1 MTILHFRIVLL
12 LLFCL
17 SLIGCNRP
25 DFYDSQGKPLD
36 IAEYQGQWL
45 LINYWAIWCTPCIK
59 EIPELNKIDSQT
71 NVSVLGINFDNVGNL
86 TELQQQVAQLNI
98 KFPVFKQDPTAQL
111 SWTRPQ
117 VLPTT
122 LLINPKGKMVKQ
134 LIGPQTLESIT
145 QAIAMAQKSS

>member
-25 DFYDSQGKPLD
+25 DFYDSYGKPLD
-36 IAEYQGQWL
+36 ITDYQGQWL

-59 EIPELNKIDSQT
+59 EIPELNKIDTQA
-71 NVSVLGINFDNVGNL
+71 NVSVLGINFDNIENI
-86 TELQQQVAQLNI
+86 TELQQQVAQLKI
-98 KFPVFKQDPTAQL
+98 AFPVFKQDPTAQL
-111 SWTRPQ
+111 NWTRPQ

-122 LLINPKGKMVKQ
+122 LVISPKGKVVKQ
-134 LIGPQTLESIT
+134 LVGPQTLESIK
-145 QAIAMAQKSS
+145 QVIAAAQ